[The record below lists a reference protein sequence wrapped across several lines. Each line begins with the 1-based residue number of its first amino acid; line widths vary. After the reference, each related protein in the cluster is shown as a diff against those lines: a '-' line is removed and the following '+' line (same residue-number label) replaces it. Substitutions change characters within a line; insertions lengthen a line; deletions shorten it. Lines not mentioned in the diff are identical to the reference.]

1 MFAVNCKVQVDLP
14 SLREVTKNE
23 ELKSFL
29 ENDNRKIVAENISAG
44 SIQFVIECSNILST
58 EDLRDLV
65 DSGQVKVMI
74 GEAVHKVVPT
84 FKTRDIQVDMDI
96 EAYMKQIIYLS
107 PKPTEPAEHQG
118 KLKGLKLL

>member
-29 ENDNRKIVAENISAG
+29 ENDNRKIVAENISAE
-44 SIQFVIECSNILST
+44 SIEFVIECSDILST

-65 DSGQVKVMI
+65 DSGQVNVMI
-74 GEAVHKVVPT
+74 GEAVHKVVPAFNIT
-84 FKTRDIQVDMDI
+84 EIRVDMDNV
-96 EAYMKQIIYLS
+96 AYRKQIMYLS
-107 PKPTEPAEHQG
+107 PKPTMKQG
-118 KLKGLKLL
+118 KLKGLKPL